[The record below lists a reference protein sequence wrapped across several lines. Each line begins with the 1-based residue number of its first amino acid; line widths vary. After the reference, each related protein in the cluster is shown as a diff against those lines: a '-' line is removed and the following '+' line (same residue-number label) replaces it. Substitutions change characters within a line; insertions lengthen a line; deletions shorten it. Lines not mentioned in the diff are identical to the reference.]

1 MLAEIAPFL
10 HFPAM
15 ADRMA
20 DRARLA
26 WRLKALHN
34 QLHKQEPC

>member
-1 MLAEIAPFL
+1 
-10 HFPAM
+10 
-15 ADRMA
+15 MA

-26 WRLKALHN
+26 GLLKALHN